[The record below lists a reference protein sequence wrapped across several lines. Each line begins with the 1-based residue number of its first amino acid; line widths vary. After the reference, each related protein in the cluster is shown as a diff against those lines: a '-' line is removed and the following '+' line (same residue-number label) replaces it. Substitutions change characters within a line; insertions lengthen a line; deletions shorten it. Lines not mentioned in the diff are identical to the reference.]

1 MAGTVGWLDW
11 GDIKMGS
18 GGDSPREIVD
28 LLLPEQRWLWSHG
41 ARGHFFLHLG
51 SHLFLSQQ
59 LHSLDTN
66 SFQHPEFL
74 PWLGPCESQPHEAYS
89 GQRNNN
95 WSSKQKTILLKFCL
109 EL

>member
-1 MAGTVGWLDW
+1 MKHGRLLDGAGGEDMAGTVGWLDW

-28 LLLPEQRWLWSHG
+28 LFLPEKRWLWSHG

-95 WSSKQKTILLKFCL
+95 
-109 EL
+109 